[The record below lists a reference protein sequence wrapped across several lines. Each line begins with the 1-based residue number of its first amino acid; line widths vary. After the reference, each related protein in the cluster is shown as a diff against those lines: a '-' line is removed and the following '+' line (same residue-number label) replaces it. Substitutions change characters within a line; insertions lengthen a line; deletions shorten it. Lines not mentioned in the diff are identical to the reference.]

1 MFAADIFGNTTKHG
15 KSQALLDEF
24 VAIDTWSYALKYL
37 VSDIWEL

>member
-1 MFAADIFGNTTKHG
+1 MFATDVFGYTTKHC
-15 KSQALLDEF
+15 KSQALLDEL